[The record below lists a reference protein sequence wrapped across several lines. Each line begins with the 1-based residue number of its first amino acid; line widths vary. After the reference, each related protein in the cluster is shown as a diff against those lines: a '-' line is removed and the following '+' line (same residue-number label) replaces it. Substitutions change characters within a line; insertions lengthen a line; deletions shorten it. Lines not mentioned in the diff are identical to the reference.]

1 MNKKNKIF
9 SVLLFISLLPIS
21 LFSSCD
27 KDTHC
32 YLNVHVLDEATRE
45 PVSGVTVKIYQPG
58 NTIYSGDNAIS
69 GLTDEKGIYKH
80 AFDAPA
86 ILKIDATLDVQ
97 FGERRGTSDVRL
109 EEGKT
114 KDATITLSTQVF

>member
-45 PVSGVTVKIYQPG
+45 PVL
-58 NTIYSGDNAIS
+58 A
-69 GLTDEKGIYKH
+69 
-80 AFDAPA
+80 
-86 ILKIDATLDVQ
+86 
-97 FGERRGTSDVRL
+97 
-109 EEGKT
+109 
-114 KDATITLSTQVF
+114 

>member
-1 MNKKNKIF
+1 MNKKNKF
-9 SVLLFISLLPIS
+9 LSVLLFISLLPVA

-45 PVSGVTVKIYQPG
+45 PVSGVTVKIYQNG
-58 NTIYSGDNAIS
+58 NTIYSGDRAVI
-69 GLTDEKGIYKH
+69 GITDELGIYKH

-97 FGERRGTSDVRL
+97 FGERRGTTDVRL

>member
-1 MNKKNKIF
+1 MNKKNKIL
-9 SVLLFISLLPIS
+9 SVLLFISLLPVA

-45 PVSGVTVKIYQPG
+45 PVSGVTVKIYQNG
-58 NTIYSGDNAIS
+58 NTIYSGDRAII
-69 GLTDEKGIYKH
+69 GITDEQGIYKH

-86 ILKIDATLDVQ
+86 ILKINATLDVQ